1 MSKQSAKAVKAEKK
15 SAKKDGA
22 TKQEIA
28 EISDPMDDFP
38 VWKVALWTVLSG
50 VAIQGLRLLA
60 ERGAQ
65 KGAAKLV
72 ARRPR
77 PNRG

>member
-1 MSKQSAKAVKAEKK
+1 MLSDRRPAVGWNEEAPPT
-15 SAKKDGA
+15 GG
-22 TKQEIA
+22 
-28 EISDPMDDFP
+28 
-38 VWKVALWTVLSG
+38 VRGRGRSG

-72 ARRPR
+72 TRRPR